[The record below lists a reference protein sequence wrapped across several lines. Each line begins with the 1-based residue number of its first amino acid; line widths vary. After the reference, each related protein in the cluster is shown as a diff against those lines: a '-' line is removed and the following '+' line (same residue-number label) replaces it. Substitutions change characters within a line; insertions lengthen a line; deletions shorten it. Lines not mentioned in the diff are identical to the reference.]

1 MLYKNKYSLPI
12 NDFISFQ
19 VTNYY
24 NVKYSLFQYMS
35 MYVYHGNNGDG
46 NINCIIC
53 AWSFCLVYDK

>member
-24 NVKYSLFQYMS
+24 NVKYSLFQ
-35 MYVYHGNNGDG
+35 NNGDG